1 MNATEKR
8 ARELSRAVMNLS
20 KSFPEKKVQK
30 PRSLDFLTKLTGVK
44 KNTKIPPKPV
54 PQMKIVEKKVYM
66 GEPGTKGEQGL
77 RGDKGERGND
87 GKDAVTPL
95 KGVDYFTA
103 QDIETLKREFL
114 TLIPVY
120 EKESFQITDEMVK
133 EIIQRMQ
140 KLPEQHR
147 LEIQGIRNFQSF
159 VFKGKKYGV
168 EELMHGGGS
177 SASSSTLAFETPSGA
192 VNDSNVTF
200 TVTHTPL
207 YINVN
212 GAQYTVGTG
221 IFLSYVAGTITLTSP
236 VGTGG
241 FIFSAYN
248 S

>member
-20 KSFPEKKVQK
+20 KSFPEKKAQK

-54 PQMKIVEKKVYM
+54 PQMKVVEKKVYM

-77 RGDKGERGND
+77 KGDKGERGND
-87 GKDAVTPL
+87 GKDAVTPQ

-114 TLIPVY
+114 TLIPKIP

-159 VFKGKKYGV
+159 VYKGKKYGV

-177 SASSSTLAFETPSGA
+177 STATSA
-192 VNDSNVTF
+192 VLVPTG
-200 TVTHTPL
+200 T
-207 YINVN
+207 VN
-212 GAQYTVGTG
+212 GVNT
-221 IFLSYVAGTITLTSP
+221 IFLFATAPNIIALDNGNFMNKVSVDGTINWT
-236 VGTGG
+236 GTTAVTVNQAPL
-241 FIFSAYN
+241 FNIFGL
-248 S
+248 